1 MPLLSRRAAYNALSI
16 FSLSGAAAY
25 YTYRISNPPRPP
37 NKKMLPSYEATFS
50 VPLEC
55 DACVTDIKSALSKI
69 DGKRPHSISS
79 TSFSIPSRLVTI
91 TSTSP
96 PSQIINTIQSTGRDA
111 ILRGS
116 GQPNSAAVC
125 ILELPPSSS
134 SSSSSNPTI
143 PSNDPLLQ
151 PSSKPKPKHES
162 PVRGLARL
170 IQLSDQLTLLDLTLT
185 NLPRG
190 RYRVSVR
197 KTGDI
202 SAGSASL
209 GPVYNGGDDDDTA
222 GGGSKREGEL
232 GVIEVDEKGRGNLV
246 GEVGWRVGE
255 LVGRGMCVRR
265 EGGGDMDG
273 VGEEAEREVVGVVA
287 RSAGVWENEKVVCGC
302 SGKTVWEER
311 QEMVGKGML

>member
-1 MPLLSRRAAYNALSI
+1 MPLLFRRAAYSTLGI
-16 FSLSGAAAY
+16 FSLSGAAY
-25 YTYRISNPPRPP
+25 YTYRISNPPFPR
-37 NKKMLPSYEATFS
+37 KMLPSYEATFS

-55 DACVTDIKSALSKI
+55 DACVTDIKTALTKL
-69 DGKRPHSISS
+69 DGISS
-79 TSFSIPSRLVTI
+79 TSFSIPSSLVTI

-96 PSQIINTIQSTGRDA
+96 PSQIIHTIQSTGRDA

-134 SSSSSNPTI
+134 PSSSSDPPI
-143 PSNDPLLQ
+143 PSDDPTPQ
-151 PSSKPKPKHES
+151 PPNKTKSKHNS

-185 NLPRG
+185 NLPKG
-190 RYRVSVR
+190 RYRVSLR
-197 KTGDI
+197 RTGDI

-209 GPVYNGGDDDDTA
+209 GPVYNGEDGAAA
-222 GGGSKREGEL
+222 GGKRDGEL
-232 GVIEVDEKGRGNLV
+232 GSIEVDEKGRGNLV
-246 GEVGWRVGE
+246 GEVGWRVWE

-265 EGGGDMDG
+265 EGGDVDG
-273 VGEEAEREVVGVVA
+273 AGKEEEGREVVGVVA

-311 QEMVGKGML
+311 EEMVGKGML